1 MNIYISNLSYAV
13 NDGDLKDLFGEYG
26 EISSA
31 KVITDRETGRSRGFG
46 FVEMA
51 DDAQGQK
58 AIDELNQAEYDGKV
72 INVTVARPRTER
84 PAGNRGGFHRNNNF
98 NGERKERRYESC
110 GGCLIRVQP
119 LFQLLNSLCFYF
131 HICRFHFF
139 SILFKFCFHFFYITK
154 LGAFNSLITLKVSDP
169 MGLALISP
177 KAT

>member
-58 AIDELNQAEYDGKV
+58 AIDELNQAEYDGK
-72 INVTVARPRTER
+72 ER

-98 NGERKERRYESC
+98 NGERKERRY
-110 GGCLIRVQP
+110 
-119 LFQLLNSLCFYF
+119 
-131 HICRFHFF
+131 
-139 SILFKFCFHFFYITK
+139 
-154 LGAFNSLITLKVSDP
+154 
-169 MGLALISP
+169 
-177 KAT
+177 